1 MKPVKISKNVVKN
14 LWKFFADS
22 KFSTNFDF
30 CWSTF
35 CIFCWFVE
43 FGWFQQMLI
52 CWFIFV
58 EFVDLL
64 KFVEK
69 STKIKN
75 QQAILKTDQQKQK
88 STNDFYGFLEPCSYV
103 FG

>member
-1 MKPVKISKNVVKN
+1 
-14 LWKFFADS
+14 
-22 KFSTNFDF
+22 
-30 CWSTF
+30 
-35 CIFCWFVE
+35 
-43 FGWFQQMLI
+43 MLI

-75 QQAILKTDQQKQK
+75 QQAILKIDQQKQK
-88 STNDFYGFLEPCSYV
+88 STNDFHGFLEPCPGLSFIDFESSGYLSWCKLCDQNNSTHEEL
-103 FG
+103 